1 MRVTRSIVPNLFTL
15 VNLFSGFTA
24 MIYIAE
30 GDFFRAAVFILIAG
44 VFDMLDGMM
53 ARLFKA
59 TSEFGVQL
67 DSLCDVVS
75 FGVAPAYMLYHLYFK
90 DLGELGILLASLPA
104 LAGVVRLA
112 RFNAKQATFD
122 DKWYFTGLPV
132 PAAAIT
138 IISYVI
144 FVHDSIYLTE
154 DLKGPAVIF
163 ITLLTSIYMVS
174 TVKFDNLPRPTKEYF
189 SNKKIVPAMFAIG
202 IIASLVS
209 LGELI
214 FPFMLFYIGSNSLRH
229 LIFII
234 REHREAADDFDE
246 TEQPEPGPYDL

>member
-1 MRVTRSIVPNLFTL
+1 MRITRSIVPNLFTL

-24 MIYIAE
+24 LIYIADGE
-30 GDFFRAAVFILIAG
+30 FYKAAIFIVIAG
-44 VFDMLDGMM
+44 IFDMLDGMM

-75 FGVAPAYMLYHLYFK
+75 FGVAPAYMLYHVYFYQ
-90 DLGELGILLASLPA
+90 LGELGILLSSLPA

-112 RFNAKQATFD
+112 RFNAKQASFD

-144 FVHDSIYLTE
+144 FVHNSEYLAE
-154 DLKGPAVIF
+154 EYKSLAVV
-163 ITLLTSIYMVS
+163 LLTLIISASMVS
-174 TVKFDNLPRPTKEYF
+174 TIKFDNLPRPSKDYF
-189 SNKKIVPAMFAIG
+189 RRKKLVAMMFAIG
-202 IIASLVS
+202 IIASAVS

-214 FPFMLFYIGSNSLRH
+214 FPFMVLYVVSNSIRH

-234 REHREAADDFDE
+234 RERREAADDFDE
-246 TEQPEPGPYDL
+246 TEEPEPGPYDL